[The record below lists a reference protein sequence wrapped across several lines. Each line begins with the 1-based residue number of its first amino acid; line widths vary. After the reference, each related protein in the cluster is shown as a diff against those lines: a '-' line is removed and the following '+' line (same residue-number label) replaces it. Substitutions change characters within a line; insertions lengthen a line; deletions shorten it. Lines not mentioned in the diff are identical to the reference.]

1 MSDAQDHLQYFA
13 DMKQKR
19 RRAAPVPQKSGENH
33 MFVRSFHGLRT
44 ARIARRGTLVIGLVG
59 AGGLAVM
66 AQPTFKG
73 SAALLEGLK
82 SCRTIPAP
90 AERAQCYDG
99 AAAALLGAVESGD
112 VRLVDREE
120 VRKTRRQLFGISLP
134 DIGILKGDGKDEAEV
149 SDLLET
155 TIVSGRQVGPATW
168 RLTTAEGA
176 VWEINNPP
184 RKIKPINPGDKVVFK
199 KATLGYYFI
208 RINGALGVK
217 GRRVQ

>member
-1 MSDAQDHLQYFA
+1 MIG
-13 DMKQKR
+13 R
-19 RRAAPVPQKSGENH
+19 P
-33 MFVRSFHGLRT
+33 FHGLRT
-44 ARIARRGTLVIGLVG
+44 IRTAAGGVLLIGVAC

-66 AQPTFKG
+66 AQPAFIG
-73 SAALLEGLK
+73 SAALVEGLR
-82 SCRTIPAP
+82 SCRAIAAP

-99 AAAALLGAVESGD
+99 AVGALLGAVESGE

-120 VRKTRRQLFGISLP
+120 VRKTRRQLFGIPLP
-134 DIGILKGDGKDEAEV
+134 DIAILRGDDKDEAEA
-149 SDLLET
+149 SDLFET
-155 TIVSGRQVGPATW
+155 TITSGRQTGPASW
-168 RLTTAEGA
+168 RFTTAEGA

-184 RKIKPINPGDKVVFK
+184 RKIKPINSGDKVVFK